1 MHYTQKELVIA
12 YVAQIYLV
20 YAQRGTQHN
29 LTQDTL
35 VETKPICSIQLR
47 YHNFPHLNLISR
59 TMLCYSALSH
69 MVLLGWCYNSVY
81 HDRHTISQQIVLQN

>member
-35 VETKPICSIQLR
+35 VETKPI
-47 YHNFPHLNLISR
+47 
-59 TMLCYSALSH
+59 
-69 MVLLGWCYNSVY
+69 
-81 HDRHTISQQIVLQN
+81 